1 MIRAMQQ
8 PPQHPGGKNPAGA
21 ERGSAGDR
29 SQRRMPPPDATGQES
44 DYLAIL
50 RERKTPVTV
59 EMLDGQLFH
68 GVVEYYDRDV
78 IKVNRPDGQGPNVL
92 LRKKHVRSLLEG
104 SSE

>member
-1 MIRAMQQ
+1 MQQ

-21 ERGSAGDR
+21 ERGSAGER

-50 RERKTPVTV
+50 RENKTPVTV
-59 EMLDGQLFH
+59 EMLDGQMFH

-78 IKVNRPDGQGPNVL
+78 IKVNRPDGLGPNVL
-92 LRKKHVRSLLEG
+92 VRKKYVRSLLEG